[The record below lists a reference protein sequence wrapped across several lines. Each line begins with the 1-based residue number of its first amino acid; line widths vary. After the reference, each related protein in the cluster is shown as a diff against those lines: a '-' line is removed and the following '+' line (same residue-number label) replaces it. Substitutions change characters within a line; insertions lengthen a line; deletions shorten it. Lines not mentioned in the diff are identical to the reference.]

1 MRIVNFVVWI
11 LQITL
16 GALFLFAGGSK
27 LLGASDMVAFF
38 AELGYGQWLRY
49 FFGVLEVSAGL
60 ALFFPRSAFYG
71 ALLLSAS
78 LAGHIFMHAVLLR
91 RPAGFLLFLLVATV
105 LVAYFR
111 RPVSRERHVKK

>member
-1 MRIVNFVVWI
+1 MRIVNFVIWT

-27 LLGASDMVAFF
+27 LFGASDMVAFF
-38 AELGYGQWLRY
+38 AEIGYGQWLRY
-49 FFGVLEVSAGL
+49 FFGVLEVSTGL

-71 ALLLSAS
+71 AILLSAS
-78 LAGHIFMHAVLLR
+78 LVGHIFMHAVVLR
-91 RPAGFLLFLLVATV
+91 RPAGFLVFLLVATV

-111 RPVSRERHVKK
+111 RPVPGEQPRF